1 MLQCSIKKLKC
12 KLEPELEPDQSDS
25 SGSSQIPRLRVA
37 PKPCFPELFVD
48 TDLSFKSLNKFVV
61 ILLFVEILQN
71 IQTFHV

>member
-1 MLQCSIKKLKC
+1 MKLN
-12 KLEPELEPDQSDS
+12 
-25 SGSSQIPRLRVA
+25 SQIPRLRVA

-71 IQTFHV
+71 IQTFHVQVFALRIWIKMEPKADLDSGLF